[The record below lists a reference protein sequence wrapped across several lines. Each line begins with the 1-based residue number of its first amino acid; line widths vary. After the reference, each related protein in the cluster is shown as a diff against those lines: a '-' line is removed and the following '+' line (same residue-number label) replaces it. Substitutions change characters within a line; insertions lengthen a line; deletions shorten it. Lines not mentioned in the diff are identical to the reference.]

1 MAVVDEKD
9 KEKILHLFLIRV
21 RKLQEIEEYFK
32 GKYTY
37 NEIRDVTREYYKNW
51 SKKNGGTND

>member
-1 MAVVDEKD
+1 MAVTDEKD
-9 KEKILHLFLIRV
+9 KAKILHLFLDKV
-21 RKLQEIEEYFK
+21 RRLQEIEEYFK

-51 SKKNGGTND
+51 GAKNGGK